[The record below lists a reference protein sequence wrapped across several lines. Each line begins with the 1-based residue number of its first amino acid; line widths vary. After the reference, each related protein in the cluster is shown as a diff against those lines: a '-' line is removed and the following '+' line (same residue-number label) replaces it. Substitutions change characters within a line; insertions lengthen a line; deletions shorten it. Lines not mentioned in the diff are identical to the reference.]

1 MAAPLFFVPVA
12 LAGGKVFFKF
22 ATKKAAQAF
31 KGKYPKAGSVTTRTP
46 AKNAQVVT
54 TGSSKGQSIVKDM
67 TKPTTMPRVSPRNPN
82 TTTLPKAP
90 KKGSGA
96 GAATATA
103 ATGAGVAGSAKST
116 GDASKKSDDG
126 RKNYRPAK
134 DVKPKKTALEVNIIL
149 GGGMKKGTKKTSAS
163 PTSKPKDVPKR
174 KVTSKASPTSKP
186 KNIPDRK
193 GSNVKLSSGKTV
205 KQRLA
210 DIDAEN
216 RKIANQKIMA
226 EVKKNIDADLKKKR
240 IAKFLADAEAKAK
253 KENKGK
259 K

>member
-1 MAAPLFFVPVA
+1 MAAPLFFVPLA

-31 KGKYPKAGSVTTRTP
+31 KGKYAKAGSVTTKAP
-46 AKNAQVVT
+46 AKNAEIVT
-54 TGSSKGQSIVKDM
+54 TGSAKGQSIIKDM

-116 GDASKKSDDG
+116 GNAESKSKTTAKNPDAALKSARDKQRRAGKLSNKSVRD
-126 RKNYRPAK
+126 
-134 DVKPKKTALEVNIIL
+134 
-149 GGGMKKGTKKTSAS
+149 TSIKITVSTAS

-174 KVTSKASPTSKP
+174 KATASPTSKP

-210 DIDAEN
+210 EIDKEKAANKRMEL
-216 RKIANQKIMA
+216 RKKLRDQMKKIAQDKKNK
-226 EVKKNIDADLKKKR
+226 EFVKKA
-240 IAKFLADAEAKAK
+240 FS
-253 KENKGK
+253 KGK